1 MYNIFRWL
9 DSCIWYSTSNSINL
23 YYLRLIECK
32 EISLQYRKRKNVLQN
47 FLVCWARWKLNLKH
61 SCAEMSFLLL
71 FIYVTNE
78 KWYISHLSF
87 FSEVS
92 SSQVN
97 FFKMLD
103 EKIENVSLYKICFN
117 NHFDHFTSIFCPNS
131 IILEL
136 HGMHFKLSAHCF
148 YQTISQCISNK
159 SNHWS
164 LKYKFESYFFLELVK
179 KM

>member
-1 MYNIFRWL
+1 MSAKKLAYNTGSEKTCCRTFWSVELDENWISNILVQRCPFYCSLFMLLTRNDIYLIFP
-9 DSCIWYSTSNSINL
+9 
-23 YYLRLIECK
+23 
-32 EISLQYRKRKNVLQN
+32 
-47 FLVCWARWKLNLKH
+47 
-61 SCAEMSFLLL
+61 
-71 FIYVTNE
+71 
-78 KWYISHLSF
+78 F

-103 EKIENVSLYKICFN
+103 EKIENVSLYKLCFN

-164 LKYKFESYFFLELVK
+164 LKYKFESYFS
-179 KM
+179 